1 MRVCDHY
8 NIIHC
13 MLKGYSSMNVS
24 FKPVIS
30 GLLHFR
36 IVQNETKHMNCT
48 LLWQGPLLVL
58 KCIVVFMKV
67 QDNIQDQN
75 NKTRNFFASL
85 C

>member
-1 MRVCDHY
+1 
-8 NIIHC
+8 
-13 MLKGYSSMNVS
+13 MNVS

-48 LLWQGPLLVL
+48 ILWQGPLLVL
-58 KCIVVFMKV
+58 KCIVFFMKV
-67 QDNIQDQN
+67 EDNIRDPN
-75 NKTRNFFASL
+75 NETGNFSASL

>member
-1 MRVCDHY
+1 
-8 NIIHC
+8 
-13 MLKGYSSMNVS
+13 MNVT

-36 IVQNETKHMNCT
+36 IVQNETRHMNST

-58 KCIVVFMKV
+58 KCIVVFLKV
-67 QDNIQDQN
+67 QDNIRNPN
-75 NKTRNFFASL
+75 NETRNFSASL

>member
-1 MRVCDHY
+1 MSVT
-8 NIIHC
+8 
-13 MLKGYSSMNVS
+13 

-30 GLLHFR
+30 GLLYFR
-36 IVQNETKHMNCT
+36 IVQNETRHMNST

-75 NKTRNFFASL
+75 NETHNFSASL